1 MKPSRNASLQPV
13 APMDNL
19 TSEVP
24 PMREA
29 VPTGGIKPFVVHV
42 YGGTEPRW
50 VQSLMAARCLME
62 ARSLG
67 RGTWPEQMV
76 DLSICWSEHDGS
88 RINNSAW
95 KPEAGGRDP
104 DPREGTQTR
113 GQEPGTWRQEL
124 GSRLRELRRSIK
136 FLVEFG
142 VGRQLDETLPP
153 WWGLVGVGR
162 RFDGESS
169 SVCIKGDASAH
180 TPDAYA
186 APECMGQDPRILRG
200 RILARLRIRG
210 MRRFNKT
217 RRPKLRILML
227 DPAGLA
233 CAS

>member
-1 MKPSRNASLQPV
+1 MSSHGSYYK
-13 APMDNL
+13 APMVILIDTKRRIDPARL
-19 TSEVP
+19 GKGHE
-24 PMREA
+24 
-29 VPTGGIKPFVVHV
+29 
-42 YGGTEPRW
+42 
-50 VQSLMAARCLME
+50 VQSME
-62 ARSLG
+62 TRVDPT
-67 RGTWPEQMV
+67 RQMGE
-76 DLSICWSEHDGS
+76 LDGV
-88 RINNSAW
+88 A
-95 KPEAGGRDP
+95 DP
-104 DPREGTQTR
+104 TR
-113 GQEPGTWRQEL
+113 PFG
-124 GSRLRELRRSIK
+124 LRELRRSIK

-142 VGRQLDETLPP
+142 DETLPP